1 MNELPKIFDEFSEAR
16 RKGFIKVKELKQEGK
31 NVVGIFCTFTPVEL
45 IYAAGAVPVS
55 LCGVSEETIPDAE
68 AHLPKNL
75 CPLIKSSYGF
85 ALTDKCPYTYFS
97 DLIVGET
104 TCDGKKKMF
113 EYLGKLKP
121 VHVMQLPQNSERDH
135 AYMVWRNE
143 MIFLKNRLEKQ
154 FNVEITEEKI
164 KEAIKKRNE
173 ERKLLHEFYSLGKL
187 CPPAVTGYEM
197 QKVLEGTSYTLDKE
211 EQNKNIRAM
220 IDKIKADYEKGER
233 KVSEKAPRILIT
245 GCPLGGVTEKIVKT
259 IEDSGAVIVCYENC
273 SGVKEKSRL
282 VDETIDPYDALTD
295 KYLNIG
301 CSVMSPNDNRIEM
314 LDQLI
319 DEYKI
324 DGVID
329 VILQACHTFNVET
342 HRIKQVVTKEK
353 KVPYMSIETDYS
365 QTDIGQIKTR
375 IEAFV
380 EML

>member
-1 MNELPKIFDEFSEAR
+1 MNELPEMFDEFSEAR
-16 RKGFIKVKELKQEGK
+16 RNGFTKVKELKENGK
-31 NVVGIFCTFTPVEL
+31 NIVGVFCTFTPVEL

-55 LCGVSEETIPDAE
+55 LCGVSQETVPDAE

-113 EYLGKLKP
+113 EYLGEIRP
-121 VHVMQLPQNSERDH
+121 THVMQLPQGVQREH
-135 AYMVWRNE
+135 AYHVWKNE
-143 MIFLKNRLEKQ
+143 LLFLKDRLEKQ
-154 FNVEITEEKI
+154 FNVEITEEKL
-164 KEAIKKRNE
+164 KEAIKQRND
-173 ERKLLHEFYSLGKL
+173 ERKLLQEFYSLGKL
-187 CPPAVTGYEM
+187 CPPAVTGYDM
-197 QKVLEGTSYTLDKE
+197 QNVLEGTAFTLDKK
-211 EQNKNIRAM
+211 EQNRNIRVM
-220 IDKIKADYEKGER
+220 IDKIKEKYENGER
-233 KVSEKAPRILIT
+233 KISENLPRILVT
-245 GCPLGGVTEKIVKT
+245 GCPIGGVTEKIVKT

-273 SGVKEKSRL
+273 GGVKEKGRL

-301 CSVMSPNDNRIEM
+301 CSVMAPNDNRIEM

-342 HRIKQVVTKEK
+342 HRIKNFVMKEK
-353 KVPYMSIETDYS
+353 KLPYMSIETDYS
-365 QTDIGQIKTR
+365 QTDIGQIRTR
-375 IEAFV
+375 LEAFI
-380 EML
+380 EMI

>member
-1 MNELPKIFDEFSEAR
+1 MFDEFNEAR
-16 RKGFIKVKELKQEGK
+16 RNGFIKVKELKDEGK

-45 IYAAGAVPVS
+45 IYAAGAFPVS
-55 LCGVSEETIPDAE
+55 LCGVSEETIPDGE

-113 EYLGKLKP
+113 EYLGKIKP
-121 VHVMQLPQNSERDH
+121 THVMQLPQNTDREH
-135 AYMVWRNE
+135 AHMVWKNE
-143 MIFLKNRLEKQ
+143 MVFLKNKLEKQ
-154 FNVEITEEKI
+154 FNVEITEDKL
-164 KEAIKKRNE
+164 KEAIKNRNE
-173 ERKLLHEFYSLGKL
+173 ERQLLKEFYSLGKL
-187 CPPAVTGYEM
+187 CPPAITGYEM
-197 QKVLEGTSYTLDKE
+197 QKVLEGVAYTLDKN
-211 EQNKNIRAM
+211 EQNRNIREM
-220 IDKIKADYEKGER
+220 IDKIKADYNNGER
-233 KVSEKAPRILIT
+233 SVSDKAPRILIT
-245 GCPLGGVTEKIVKT
+245 GCPLGGVTEKIIKT
-259 IEDSGAVIVCYENC
+259 VEDSGAVIVCYENC

-301 CSVMSPNDNRIEM
+301 CSVMSPNDNRVNL
-314 LDQLI
+314 LDELI

-342 HRIKQVVTKEK
+342 HRIKEFVSKEK

-375 IEAFV
+375 IEAFI